1 MLRTA
6 VFALLLGVIG
16 VCVADDPLPRLR
28 HLCYLVL
35 VADEAATVR
44 ADLNCI
50 PHGTYPDWLEYT
62 LYDRSGDEVAWG
74 QIPPG
79 AQAVLGAPMNTQGLH
94 VLELVPGWNLATC
107 DLSGAPWA
115 FVVSS
120 RLPLQTVG
128 EVPRLHYHVP
138 AGLRSFSLFA
148 QSSVTREGIRVEIFA
163 PDGQVA
169 KVLDGDADRLEKLSV
184 DVPAGQ
190 DGAEWSVRVT
200 SPQTPGM
207 NLDDCLLY
215 LGDGLPPF
223 LAPTPE
229 AARAL
234 ALRSDWQ

>member
-6 VFALLLGVIG
+6 LFALLLGVIG

-94 VLELVPGWNLATC
+94 CTAYNI
-107 DLSGAPWA
+107 SGNGNHGDCL
-115 FVVSS
+115 FRY
-120 RLPLQTVG
+120 RLPRKG
-128 EVPRLHYHVP
+128 IH
-138 AGLRSFSLFA
+138 AKN
-148 QSSVTREGIRVEIFA
+148 SSGSKQCRG
-163 PDGQVA
+163 
-169 KVLDGDADRLEKLSV
+169 
-184 DVPAGQ
+184 
-190 DGAEWSVRVT
+190 
-200 SPQTPGM
+200 
-207 NLDDCLLY
+207 C
-215 LGDGLPPF
+215 F
-223 LAPTPE
+223 LC
-229 AARAL
+229 
-234 ALRSDWQ
+234 